1 MNGEDAWFVRRR
13 WGWCTSIR
21 PAGVKGVLLTGLF
34 VGVIE
39 LLALVVNRHDGD
51 YWLVSLAGISG
62 ATALFVWV
70 CYRLSAP
77 EDRS

>member
-1 MNGEDAWFVRRR
+1 MNSDDAWFVRRR
-13 WGWCTSIR
+13 SGWCTSIR

-39 LLALVVNRHDGD
+39 LFALVVNRNYGD
-51 YWLVSLAGISG
+51 YWLVSLAGILG